1 MTGRITWTSSGEA
14 HSGQP
19 GGYLVQK
26 ALHVER
32 IASGTQEYMA
42 WKCYVGD
49 RYVDLGAAG
58 TVDAAKAIAERHAA
72 SLASA

>member
-32 IASGTQEYMA
+32 IASGTKSIRPGSA
-42 WKCYVGD
+42 TSV
-49 RYVDLGAAG
+49 
-58 TVDAAKAIAERHAA
+58 IATSTSAQPER
-72 SLASA
+72 